1 MKINTFDSLKAS
13 AKNQKN
19 SRVFAELELV
29 LEVNKIH
36 NNKFDSLIDSAIDY
50 LSTQYQKNGAIIIED
65 VYHVEEMLK
74 SLSPLIKQYKV
85 ICLGHAHIDVN
96 WMWGI
101 DETVNITMNTWETML
116 NLMDMYPEF
125 TFAQSQA
132 YLYDLMAKYRPD
144 LIERIKKHI
153 KTGQWEL
160 TCSTYVENDRNMISM
175 NSFNKQF
182 EFAKKR
188 IAEIFS
194 LKDSEIDI
202 DFEPDTFG
210 HSAFTPEVLA
220 NHNIKYYYHCRGN
233 NEVPIYRWSA
243 PSGKNILVYREPR
256 WYLGEIENTD
266 FDYVP
271 SFCHENNI
279 NYALKVY
286 GCGDHGGGAT
296 VRDIE
301 RLKDMQKWPLMVEI
315 KFGTL
320 HEFFK
325 EIEKKNDIKQV
336 FTEQNSIFTGCYSS
350 CYEIK
355 AMNANFERSLHNAE
369 IFTSLDK
376 SKKYNFDEALTCYLP
391 SHFHDVITGSTVSKG
406 KDFAM
411 GQFQTGLC
419 NTGANKQEAL
429 RNLAKNIDTTS
440 ILPEVTI
447 DKENQ
452 AIGAGNGYKI
462 SENNFAISQGYG
474 TTRAV
479 AVFNPSNKPRREV
492 VTFEIWDYYGDV
504 RKLGVFDYQGFS
516 IPFSIKEVR
525 PTFYWYHNCHIVS
538 VYAHIPALGHNAY
551 IIRPIE
557 KELGLPPFMVNPRHE
572 QGKDDLVLEN
582 EFVKAIFDSQ
592 TFNLKS
598 YICMGE
604 ETLKGESLFELVK
617 EDTTDYMTAWYMG
630 RIKEKETLKNI
641 TLIPGSFFKNE
652 TCQGFAYTAEVGQSR
667 FRISVSLDRGDLSI
681 KYNVHLFFKEEGS
694 YPGGI
699 PQIRYYLNT
708 VDSDKVTCDVPGG
721 FIERTK
727 QNMPQPCVSLM
738 TTSKVGL
745 FASGMHAFRFD
756 DNGIYLTL
764 IRNSV
769 DPYFNPELGDH
780 DFTFRVFANK
790 DLHYQWESYTNN
802 LETITLNRQ
811 KGELLPL
818 HQYFQV
824 DDRLILQSIS
834 NGEVIVTSI
843 SDKDEEYLINE
854 KPYIIKAKETKS
866 IKYE

>member
-1 MKINTFDSLKAS
+1 MKINTFDTLKAS
-13 AKNQKN
+13 AKNPKN

-36 NNKFDSLIDSAIDY
+36 NNQFDSLIDSAIDY
-50 LSTQYQKNGAIIIED
+50 LSTQYQKNGAIIIDD
-65 VYHVEEMLK
+65 VYYVEEMLK

-256 WYLGEIENTD
+256 WYLGEIEDTD

-301 RLKDMQKWPLMVEI
+301 RLKDMQKWPLMVDI

-320 HEFFK
+320 HKFFK

-336 FTEQNSIFTGCYSS
+336 FNEQNSIFTGCYSS

-355 AMNANFERSLHNAE
+355 AINANFERSFHNAE

-504 RKLGVFDYQGFS
+504 RKLGVFDYQGFA
-516 IPFSIKEVR
+516 IPFSVKEVR

-538 VYAHIPALGHNAY
+538 VYAHIPALGHNTY

-582 EFVKAIFDSQ
+582 EFVKATFDSQ

-604 ETLKGESLFELVK
+604 ETLKGESFFELVK

-652 TCQGFAYTAEVGQSR
+652 TCQGFSYTAEVGQSR

-694 YPGGI
+694 YSGGI

-708 VDSDKVTCDVPGG
+708 IDSGKVTCDVPGG

-756 DNGIYLTL
+756 DSGIYLTL

-834 NGEVIVTSI
+834 NGEVVVTSI

>member
-1 MKINTFDSLKAS
+1 MKINTFDTLKAS
-13 AKNQKN
+13 AKNPKN

-36 NNKFDSLIDSAIDY
+36 NNQFDSLIDSAIDY
-50 LSTQYQKNGAIIIED
+50 LSTQYQKNGAIIIDD
-65 VYHVEEMLK
+65 VYYVEEMLK

-256 WYLGEIENTD
+256 WYLGEIEDTD

-301 RLKDMQKWPLMVEI
+301 RLKDMQKWPLMVDI

-320 HEFFK
+320 HKFFK

-336 FTEQNSIFTGCYSS
+336 FNEQNSIFTGCYSS
-350 CYEIK
+350 CY
-355 AMNANFERSLHNAE
+355 
-369 IFTSLDK
+369 
-376 SKKYNFDEALTCYLP
+376 
-391 SHFHDVITGSTVSKG
+391 
-406 KDFAM
+406 
-411 GQFQTGLC
+411 
-419 NTGANKQEAL
+419 
-429 RNLAKNIDTTS
+429 
-440 ILPEVTI
+440 
-447 DKENQ
+447 
-452 AIGAGNGYKI
+452 
-462 SENNFAISQGYG
+462 
-474 TTRAV
+474 
-479 AVFNPSNKPRREV
+479 
-492 VTFEIWDYYGDV
+492 
-504 RKLGVFDYQGFS
+504 
-516 IPFSIKEVR
+516 
-525 PTFYWYHNCHIVS
+525 
-538 VYAHIPALGHNAY
+538 
-551 IIRPIE
+551 
-557 KELGLPPFMVNPRHE
+557 
-572 QGKDDLVLEN
+572 
-582 EFVKAIFDSQ
+582 
-592 TFNLKS
+592 
-598 YICMGE
+598 
-604 ETLKGESLFELVK
+604 
-617 EDTTDYMTAWYMG
+617 
-630 RIKEKETLKNI
+630 
-641 TLIPGSFFKNE
+641 
-652 TCQGFAYTAEVGQSR
+652 
-667 FRISVSLDRGDLSI
+667 
-681 KYNVHLFFKEEGS
+681 
-694 YPGGI
+694 
-699 PQIRYYLNT
+699 
-708 VDSDKVTCDVPGG
+708 
-721 FIERTK
+721 
-727 QNMPQPCVSLM
+727 
-738 TTSKVGL
+738 
-745 FASGMHAFRFD
+745 
-756 DNGIYLTL
+756 
-764 IRNSV
+764 
-769 DPYFNPELGDH
+769 
-780 DFTFRVFANK
+780 
-790 DLHYQWESYTNN
+790 
-802 LETITLNRQ
+802 
-811 KGELLPL
+811 
-818 HQYFQV
+818 
-824 DDRLILQSIS
+824 
-834 NGEVIVTSI
+834 
-843 SDKDEEYLINE
+843 
-854 KPYIIKAKETKS
+854 
-866 IKYE
+866 

>member
-1 MKINTFDSLKAS
+1 MKINTFDTLKAS
-13 AKNQKN
+13 AKNPKN

-29 LEVNKIH
+29 LEINKIH

-50 LSTQYQKNGAIIIED
+50 LSTQYQKNGAIIIDD
-65 VYHVEEMLK
+65 VYYVEEMLK

-256 WYLGEIENTD
+256 WYLGEIEDTD

-301 RLKDMQKWPLMVEI
+301 RLKDMQKWPLMVDI

-320 HEFFK
+320 HKFFK

-336 FTEQNSIFTGCYSS
+336 FNEQNSIFTGCYSS

-419 NTGANKQEAL
+419 NTGTNKQEAL
-429 RNLAKNIDTTS
+429 RNLAKSIDTTS

-504 RKLGVFDYQGFS
+504 RKLDVFDYQGFA

-538 VYAHIPALGHNAY
+538 VYAHIPALGHNTY

-582 EFVKAIFDSQ
+582 EFVKATFDSQ

-604 ETLKGESLFELVK
+604 ETLKGESFFELVK

-652 TCQGFAYTAEVGQSR
+652 TCQGFSYTAEVGQSR

-708 VDSDKVTCDVPGG
+708 IDSDKVTCDVPGG

-824 DDRLILQSIS
+824 DDRLILQSFS
-834 NGEVIVTSI
+834 NGEVVVTSI

>member
-13 AKNQKN
+13 AKSPKN

-36 NNKFDSLIDSAIDY
+36 NDKFDSLIDSAIDY

-233 NEVPIYRWSA
+233 NEVPIYRWYA

-256 WYLGEIENTD
+256 WYLGEIEDTD

-301 RLKDMQKWPLMVEI
+301 RLKDMQKWPLMVDI

-325 EIEKKNDIKQV
+325 KIEKKNDIKQV

-504 RKLGVFDYQGFS
+504 RKLGVFDYQGFA

-538 VYAHIPALGHNAY
+538 VYAHIPALGHNTY
-551 IIRPIE
+551 IIRPTE

-582 EFVKAIFDSQ
+582 EFVKATFDNQ

-604 ETLKGESLFELVK
+604 ETLKGESFFELVK

-652 TCQGFAYTAEVGQSR
+652 TCQGFAYTAEDGQSR

-834 NGEVIVTSI
+834 NGEVVVTSI

>member
-13 AKNQKN
+13 AKSPKN

-36 NNKFDSLIDSAIDY
+36 NDKFDSLIDSAIDY

-233 NEVPIYRWSA
+233 NEVPIYRWYA

-256 WYLGEIENTD
+256 WYLGEIEDTD

-301 RLKDMQKWPLMVEI
+301 RLKDMQKWPLMVDI

-325 EIEKKNDIKQV
+325 KIEKKNDIKQV

-504 RKLGVFDYQGFS
+504 RKLGVFDYQGFA

-538 VYAHIPALGHNAY
+538 VYAHIPALGHNTY
-551 IIRPIE
+551 IIRPTE

-582 EFVKAIFDSQ
+582 EFVKATFDNQ

-604 ETLKGESLFELVK
+604 ETLKGESFFELVK

-834 NGEVIVTSI
+834 NGEVVVTSI

>member
-1 MKINTFDSLKAS
+1 MKINTFDTLKAS
-13 AKNQKN
+13 AKNPKN

-29 LEVNKIH
+29 LEINKIH

-50 LSTQYQKNGAIIIED
+50 LSTQYQKNGAIIIDD

-256 WYLGEIENTD
+256 WYLGEIEDTD

-301 RLKDMQKWPLMVEI
+301 RLKDMQKWPLMVDI

-479 AVFNPSNKPRREV
+479 AVFNPSNKQRREV

-504 RKLGVFDYQGFS
+504 RKLGVFDYQGFA

-538 VYAHIPALGHNAY
+538 VYAHIPALGHNTY
-551 IIRPIE
+551 IIRPVE

-582 EFVKAIFDSQ
+582 EFVKATFDSQ

-598 YICMGE
+598 YICIGE
-604 ETLKGESLFELVK
+604 ETLKGESFFELVK

-708 VDSDKVTCDVPGG
+708 IDSDKVTCDVPGG

>member
-1 MKINTFDSLKAS
+1 MKINTFDTLKAS
-13 AKNQKN
+13 AKNPKN

-29 LEVNKIH
+29 LEINKIH

-50 LSTQYQKNGAIIIED
+50 LSTQYQKNGAIIIDD
-65 VYHVEEMLK
+65 VYYVEEMLK

-256 WYLGEIENTD
+256 WYLGEIEDTD

-301 RLKDMQKWPLMVEI
+301 RLKDMQKWPLMVDI

-320 HEFFK
+320 HKFFK

-336 FTEQNSIFTGCYSS
+336 FNEQNSIFTGCYSS

-419 NTGANKQEAL
+419 NTGTNKQEAL

-504 RKLGVFDYQGFS
+504 RKLGVFDYQGFA

-538 VYAHIPALGHNAY
+538 VYAHIPALGHNTY

-582 EFVKAIFDSQ
+582 EFVKATFDSQ

-604 ETLKGESLFELVK
+604 ETLKGESFFELVK

-652 TCQGFAYTAEVGQSR
+652 TCQGFSYTAEVGQSR

-708 VDSDKVTCDVPGG
+708 IDSDKVTCDVPGG

-834 NGEVIVTSI
+834 NGEVVVTSI
-843 SDKDEEYLINE
+843 SDKDEEYLINK

>member
-1 MKINTFDSLKAS
+1 MKINTFDTLKAS
-13 AKNQKN
+13 AKNPKN

-29 LEVNKIH
+29 LEINRIH

-50 LSTQYQKNGAIIIED
+50 LSTQYQKNGAIIIDD

-256 WYLGEIENTD
+256 WYLGEIEDTD

-301 RLKDMQKWPLMVEI
+301 RLKDMQKWPLMVDI

-336 FTEQNSIFTGCYSS
+336 FNEQNSIFTGCYSS

-504 RKLGVFDYQGFS
+504 RKLGVFDYQGFA

-538 VYAHIPALGHNAY
+538 VYAHIPALGHNTY
-551 IIRPIE
+551 IIRPTE

-572 QGKDDLVLEN
+572 QSKDDLVLEN
-582 EFVKAIFDSQ
+582 EFVKATFDSQ

-604 ETLKGESLFELVK
+604 ETLKGESFFELVK

-630 RIKEKETLKNI
+630 RIKEKEALKNI

-652 TCQGFAYTAEVGQSR
+652 TCQGFSYTAEVGQSR
-667 FRISVSLDRGDLSI
+667 FRINVSLDRGDLSI

-694 YPGGI
+694 YPSGI

-834 NGEVIVTSI
+834 NGEVVVTSI

>member
-1 MKINTFDSLKAS
+1 MKINTFDTLKAS
-13 AKNQKN
+13 AKNPKN

-50 LSTQYQKNGAIIIED
+50 LSTQYQKNGAIIIDD
-65 VYHVEEMLK
+65 VYYVEEMLK

-256 WYLGEIENTD
+256 WYLGEIEDTD

-301 RLKDMQKWPLMVEI
+301 RLKDMQKWPLMVDI

-320 HEFFK
+320 HKFFK

-336 FTEQNSIFTGCYSS
+336 FNEQNSIFTGCYSS

-504 RKLGVFDYQGFS
+504 RRLGVFDYQGFA

-538 VYAHIPALGHNAY
+538 VYAHIPALGHNTY

-582 EFVKAIFDSQ
+582 EFVKATFDSQ

-604 ETLKGESLFELVK
+604 ETLKGESFFELVK

-652 TCQGFAYTAEVGQSR
+652 TCQGFSYTAEVGQSR

-708 VDSDKVTCDVPGG
+708 IDSDKVTCDVPGG

-824 DDRLILQSIS
+824 DDRLILQSIG
-834 NGEVIVTSI
+834 NGEVVVTSI

>member
-1 MKINTFDSLKAS
+1 MKINTFDTLKAS
-13 AKNQKN
+13 AKNPKN

-29 LEVNKIH
+29 LEINKIH

-50 LSTQYQKNGAIIIED
+50 LSTQYQKNGAIIIDD

-233 NEVPIYRWSA
+233 NEVPIYRWYA

-256 WYLGEIENTD
+256 WYLGEIEDTD

-301 RLKDMQKWPLMVEI
+301 RLKDMQKWPLMVDI

-325 EIEKKNDIKQV
+325 KIEKKNDIKQV

-504 RKLGVFDYQGFS
+504 RKLGVFDYQGFA

-538 VYAHIPALGHNAY
+538 VYAHIPALGHNTY
-551 IIRPIE
+551 IIRPVE

-572 QGKDDLVLEN
+572 QGKDDLVLKN
-582 EFVKAIFDSQ
+582 EFVKATFDNQ

-708 VDSDKVTCDVPGG
+708 IDSDKVTCDVPGG

-780 DFTFRVFANK
+780 DFTFKVFANK

-834 NGEVIVTSI
+834 NGEVVVTSI

>member
-1 MKINTFDSLKAS
+1 MKINTFDTLKAS
-13 AKNQKN
+13 AKNPKN

-50 LSTQYQKNGAIIIED
+50 LSTQYQKNGAIIIDD
-65 VYHVEEMLK
+65 VYYVEEMLK

-96 WMWGI
+96 WIWGI

-256 WYLGEIENTD
+256 WYLGEIEDTD

-301 RLKDMQKWPLMVEI
+301 RLKDMQKWPLMVDI

-320 HEFFK
+320 HKFFK

-336 FTEQNSIFTGCYSS
+336 FNEQNSIFTGCYSS

-429 RNLAKNIDTTS
+429 RNLAKSIDTTS

-504 RKLGVFDYQGFS
+504 RKLGVFDYQGFA

-538 VYAHIPALGHNAY
+538 VYTHIPALGHNTY

-582 EFVKAIFDSQ
+582 EFVKATFDSQ

-604 ETLKGESLFELVK
+604 ETLKGESFFELVK

-630 RIKEKETLKNI
+630 RIKEKEALKNI

-652 TCQGFAYTAEVGQSR
+652 TCQGFSYTAEVGQSR

-708 VDSDKVTCDVPGG
+708 IDSGKVTCDVPGG

-834 NGEVIVTSI
+834 NGEVVVTSI

>member
-1 MKINTFDSLKAS
+1 MEINTFDTLKAS
-13 AKNQKN
+13 AKNPKN

-36 NNKFDSLIDSAIDY
+36 NNQFDSLIDSAIDY
-50 LSTQYQKNGAIIIED
+50 LSTQYQKNGAIIIDD
-65 VYHVEEMLK
+65 VYYVEEMLK

-256 WYLGEIENTD
+256 WYLGEIEDTD

-301 RLKDMQKWPLMVEI
+301 RLKDMQKWPLMVDI

-320 HEFFK
+320 HKFFK

-336 FTEQNSIFTGCYSS
+336 FNEQNSIFTGCYSS

-429 RNLAKNIDTTS
+429 RNLAKSIDTTS
-440 ILPEVTI
+440 ILPEATI

-504 RKLGVFDYQGFS
+504 RKLGVFDYQGFA

-538 VYAHIPALGHNAY
+538 VYAHIPALGHNTY

-582 EFVKAIFDSQ
+582 EFVKATFDSQ

-604 ETLKGESLFELVK
+604 ETLKGESFFELVK

-652 TCQGFAYTAEVGQSR
+652 TCQGFSYTAEVGQSR

-694 YPGGI
+694 YSGGI

-708 VDSDKVTCDVPGG
+708 IDSDKVTCDVPGG

-834 NGEVIVTSI
+834 NGEVVVTSI

>member
-1 MKINTFDSLKAS
+1 MKINTFDTLKAS
-13 AKNQKN
+13 AKNPKN

-36 NNKFDSLIDSAIDY
+36 NNQFDSLIDSAIDY
-50 LSTQYQKNGAIIIED
+50 LSTQYQKNGAIIIDD
-65 VYHVEEMLK
+65 VYYVEEMLK

-256 WYLGEIENTD
+256 WYLGEIEDTD

-301 RLKDMQKWPLMVEI
+301 RLKDMQKWPLMVDI

-320 HEFFK
+320 HKFFK

-336 FTEQNSIFTGCYSS
+336 FNEQNSIFIGCYSS

-429 RNLAKNIDTTS
+429 RNLAKSIDTTS

-504 RKLGVFDYQGFS
+504 RKLGVFDYQGFA

-538 VYAHIPALGHNAY
+538 VYAHIPALGHNTY

-582 EFVKAIFDSQ
+582 EFVKATFDSQ

-604 ETLKGESLFELVK
+604 ETLKGESFFELVK

-641 TLIPGSFFKNE
+641 TLIPGSVFKNE
-652 TCQGFAYTAEVGQSR
+652 TCQGFSYTAEVGQSR

-708 VDSDKVTCDVPGG
+708 IDSDKVTCDVPGG

-802 LETITLNRQ
+802 LETITLDRQ

-834 NGEVIVTSI
+834 NGEVVVTSI

>member
-1 MKINTFDSLKAS
+1 MKINTFDTLKAS
-13 AKNQKN
+13 AKNPKN

-29 LEVNKIH
+29 LEINKIH

-50 LSTQYQKNGAIIIED
+50 LSTQYQKNGAIIIDD

-256 WYLGEIENTD
+256 WYLGEIEDTD

-301 RLKDMQKWPLMVEI
+301 RLKDMQKWPLMVDI

-325 EIEKKNDIKQV
+325 KIEKKNDIKQV

-504 RKLGVFDYQGFS
+504 RKLGVFDYQGFA

-538 VYAHIPALGHNAY
+538 VYAHIPALGHNTY
-551 IIRPIE
+551 IIRPVE

-572 QGKDDLVLEN
+572 QGKDDLVLKN
-582 EFVKAIFDSQ
+582 EFVKATFDNQ

-598 YICMGE
+598 YICMGD
-604 ETLKGESLFELVK
+604 ETLKGESFFELIK

-756 DNGIYLTL
+756 NNGIYLTL

-834 NGEVIVTSI
+834 NGEVVVTSI

>member
-1 MKINTFDSLKAS
+1 MKINTFDTLKAS
-13 AKNQKN
+13 AKNPKN

-29 LEVNKIH
+29 LEINKIH

-50 LSTQYQKNGAIIIED
+50 LSTQYQKNGAIIIDD
-65 VYHVEEMLK
+65 VYYVEEMLK

-256 WYLGEIENTD
+256 WYLGEIEDTD

-301 RLKDMQKWPLMVEI
+301 RLKDMKKWPLMVDI

-320 HEFFK
+320 HKFFK

-336 FTEQNSIFTGCYSS
+336 FNEQNSIFTGCYSS

-504 RKLGVFDYQGFS
+504 RKLGVFDYQGFA

-538 VYAHIPALGHNAY
+538 VYAHIPALGHNTY
-551 IIRPIE
+551 IIRTIE

-582 EFVKAIFDSQ
+582 EFVKATFDSQ

-604 ETLKGESLFELVK
+604 ETLKGESFFELVK

-641 TLIPGSFFKNE
+641 TLILGSFFKNE
-652 TCQGFAYTAEVGQSR
+652 TCQGFSYTAEVGQSR

-708 VDSDKVTCDVPGG
+708 IDSDKVTCDVPGG

-811 KGELLPL
+811 KGKLLPL

-834 NGEVIVTSI
+834 NGEVVVTSI

>member
-1 MKINTFDSLKAS
+1 MKINTFDTLKAS
-13 AKNQKN
+13 AKNPKN

-50 LSTQYQKNGAIIIED
+50 LSTQYQKNGAIIIDD
-65 VYHVEEMLK
+65 VYYVEEMLK

-256 WYLGEIENTD
+256 WYLGEIEDTD

-301 RLKDMQKWPLMVEI
+301 RLKDMQKWPLMVDI

-320 HEFFK
+320 HKFFK

-336 FTEQNSIFTGCYSS
+336 FNEQNSIFTGCYSS

-419 NTGANKQEAL
+419 NTGTNKQEAL

-479 AVFNPSNKPRREV
+479 AVFNPSNKSRREV

-504 RKLGVFDYQGFS
+504 RKLGVFDYQGFA

-538 VYAHIPALGHNAY
+538 VYAHIPALGHNTY

-582 EFVKAIFDSQ
+582 EFVKATFDSQ

-604 ETLKGESLFELVK
+604 ETLKGESFFELVK

-652 TCQGFAYTAEVGQSR
+652 TCQGFSYTAEVGQSR

-708 VDSDKVTCDVPGG
+708 IDSDKVTCDVPGG

-811 KGELLPL
+811 KGKLLPL

-834 NGEVIVTSI
+834 NGEVVVTSI

>member
-1 MKINTFDSLKAS
+1 MKINTFDTLKAS
-13 AKNQKN
+13 AKNPKN

-29 LEVNKIH
+29 LEINKIH

-50 LSTQYQKNGAIIIED
+50 LSTQYQKNGAIIIDD

-175 NSFNKQF
+175 DSFNKQF

-194 LKDSEIDI
+194 IKDSEIDI

-256 WYLGEIENTD
+256 WYLGEIEDTD

-301 RLKDMQKWPLMVEI
+301 RLKDMQKWPLMVDI

-336 FTEQNSIFTGCYSS
+336 FNEQNSIFSGCYSS

-419 NTGANKQEAL
+419 NTGANKQESL

-504 RKLGVFDYQGFS
+504 RKLGVFDYQGFA

-538 VYAHIPALGHNAY
+538 VYAHIPALGHNTY
-551 IIRPIE
+551 IIRPTE

-582 EFVKAIFDSQ
+582 EFVKATFDSQ

-604 ETLKGESLFELVK
+604 ETLKGESFFELVK

-652 TCQGFAYTAEVGQSR
+652 TCQGFSYTAEVGQSR

-699 PQIRYYLNT
+699 PQIRYHLNT

-756 DNGIYLTL
+756 DNGIYITL

-834 NGEVIVTSI
+834 NGEVVVTSI

>member
-1 MKINTFDSLKAS
+1 MKINTFDTLKAS
-13 AKNQKN
+13 AKNPKN

-50 LSTQYQKNGAIIIED
+50 LSTQYQKNGAIIIDD
-65 VYHVEEMLK
+65 VYYVEEMLK

-256 WYLGEIENTD
+256 WYLGEIEDTD

-301 RLKDMQKWPLMVEI
+301 RLKDMQKWPLMVDI

-320 HEFFK
+320 HKFFK

-336 FTEQNSIFTGCYSS
+336 FNEQNSIFTGCYSS

-419 NTGANKQEAL
+419 NTGTNKQEAL

-504 RKLGVFDYQGFS
+504 RKLGVFDYQGFA

-538 VYAHIPALGHNAY
+538 VYAHIPALGHNTY
-551 IIRPIE
+551 IIRPTE

-582 EFVKAIFDSQ
+582 EFVKATFDSQ

-604 ETLKGESLFELVK
+604 ETLNGESFFELVK

-652 TCQGFAYTAEVGQSR
+652 TCQGFSYTAEVGQSR

-708 VDSDKVTCDVPGG
+708 IDSDKVTCDVPGG

-738 TTSKVGL
+738 TTSKIGL

-834 NGEVIVTSI
+834 NGEVVVTSI

>member
-1 MKINTFDSLKAS
+1 MKINTFDTLKAS
-13 AKNQKN
+13 AKNPKN

-29 LEVNKIH
+29 LEINKIH

-50 LSTQYQKNGAIIIED
+50 LSTQYQKNGAIIIDD

-256 WYLGEIENTD
+256 WYLGEIEDTD

-301 RLKDMQKWPLMVEI
+301 RLKDMQKWPLMVDI

-336 FTEQNSIFTGCYSS
+336 FNEQNSIFTGCYSS

-504 RKLGVFDYQGFS
+504 RKLGVFDYQGFA

-538 VYAHIPALGHNAY
+538 VYAHIPALGHNTY
-551 IIRPIE
+551 IIRPTE

-582 EFVKAIFDSQ
+582 EFVKATFDSQ

-604 ETLKGESLFELVK
+604 ETLKGESFFELVK

-652 TCQGFAYTAEVGQSR
+652 TCQGFSYTAEVGQSR

-780 DFTFRVFANK
+780 DFIFRVFANK

-834 NGEVIVTSI
+834 NGEVVVTSI

>member
-1 MKINTFDSLKAS
+1 MKINTFDTLKAS
-13 AKNQKN
+13 AKNPKN

-50 LSTQYQKNGAIIIED
+50 LSTQYQKNGAIIIDD
-65 VYHVEEMLK
+65 VYYVEEMLK

-256 WYLGEIENTD
+256 WYLGEIEDTD

-301 RLKDMQKWPLMVEI
+301 RLKDMQKWPLMVDI

-320 HEFFK
+320 HKFFK
-325 EIEKKNDIKQV
+325 EIEKQNDIKQV
-336 FTEQNSIFTGCYSS
+336 FNEQNSIFTGCYSS

-419 NTGANKQEAL
+419 NTGTNKQEAL

-504 RKLGVFDYQGFS
+504 RKLGVFDYQGFA
-516 IPFSIKEVR
+516 IPFSVKEVR

-538 VYAHIPALGHNAY
+538 VYAHIPALGHNTY

-582 EFVKAIFDSQ
+582 EFVKATFDSQ

-604 ETLKGESLFELVK
+604 ETLKGESFFELVK

-652 TCQGFAYTAEVGQSR
+652 TCQGFSYTAEVGQSR

-708 VDSDKVTCDVPGG
+708 IDSDKVTCDVPGG

-834 NGEVIVTSI
+834 NGEVVVTSI

>member
-1 MKINTFDSLKAS
+1 MKINTFDTLKAS
-13 AKNQKN
+13 AKNPKN

-50 LSTQYQKNGAIIIED
+50 LSTQYQKNGAIIIDD
-65 VYHVEEMLK
+65 VYYVEEMLK

-256 WYLGEIENTD
+256 WYLGEIEDTD

-301 RLKDMQKWPLMVEI
+301 RLKDMQKWPLMVDI

-320 HEFFK
+320 HKFFK
-325 EIEKKNDIKQV
+325 EIEKQNDIKQV
-336 FTEQNSIFTGCYSS
+336 FNEQNSIFTGCYSS

-419 NTGANKQEAL
+419 NTGTNKQEAL

-504 RKLGVFDYQGFS
+504 RKLGVFDYQGFA

-538 VYAHIPALGHNAY
+538 VYAHIPALGHNTY

-582 EFVKAIFDSQ
+582 EFVKATFDSQ

-604 ETLKGESLFELVK
+604 ETLKGESFFELVK

-652 TCQGFAYTAEVGQSR
+652 TCQGFSYTAEVGQSR

-694 YPGGI
+694 YSGGI

-708 VDSDKVTCDVPGG
+708 IDSGKVTCDVPGG

-834 NGEVIVTSI
+834 NGEVVVTSI

>member
-1 MKINTFDSLKAS
+1 MKINTFDTLKAS
-13 AKNQKN
+13 AKNPKN

-29 LEVNKIH
+29 LEINKIH

-50 LSTQYQKNGAIIIED
+50 LSTQYQKNGAIIIDD
-65 VYHVEEMLK
+65 VYYVEEMLK

-160 TCSTYVENDRNMISM
+160 TCSTYVENDCNMISM

-256 WYLGEIENTD
+256 WYLGEIEDTD

-301 RLKDMQKWPLMVEI
+301 RLKDMQKWPLMVDI

-320 HEFFK
+320 HKFFK

-336 FTEQNSIFTGCYSS
+336 FNEQNSIFTGCYSS

-504 RKLGVFDYQGFS
+504 RKLGVFDYQGFA

-538 VYAHIPALGHNAY
+538 VYAHIPALGHNTY

-582 EFVKAIFDSQ
+582 EFVKATFDSQ

-604 ETLKGESLFELVK
+604 ETLKGESFFELVK

-652 TCQGFAYTAEVGQSR
+652 TCQGFSYTAEVGQSR

-708 VDSDKVTCDVPGG
+708 IDSGKVTCDVPGG

-811 KGELLPL
+811 KGKLLPL

-834 NGEVIVTSI
+834 NGEVVVTSI

>member
-1 MKINTFDSLKAS
+1 MKINTFDTLKAS
-13 AKNQKN
+13 AKNPKN
-19 SRVFAELELV
+19 SRIFAELELV
-29 LEVNKIH
+29 LEINKIH

-50 LSTQYQKNGAIIIED
+50 LSTQYQKNGAIIIDD

-233 NEVPIYRWSA
+233 NEVPIYRWYA

-256 WYLGEIENTD
+256 WYLGEIEDTD

-301 RLKDMQKWPLMVEI
+301 RLKDMQKWPLMVDI

-504 RKLGVFDYQGFS
+504 RKLGVFDYQGFA

-538 VYAHIPALGHNAY
+538 VYAHIPALGHNTY
-551 IIRPIE
+551 VIRPVE

-582 EFVKAIFDSQ
+582 EFVKATFDNQ

-604 ETLKGESLFELVK
+604 ETLKGESFFELVK

-708 VDSDKVTCDVPGG
+708 IDSDKVTCDVPGG

-834 NGEVIVTSI
+834 NGEVVVTSI

>member
-1 MKINTFDSLKAS
+1 MKINTFDTLKAS
-13 AKNQKN
+13 AKNPKN

-50 LSTQYQKNGAIIIED
+50 LSTQYQKNGAIIIDD
-65 VYHVEEMLK
+65 VYYVEEMLK

-256 WYLGEIENTD
+256 WYLGEIEDTD

-301 RLKDMQKWPLMVEI
+301 RLKDMQKWPLMVDI

-320 HEFFK
+320 HKFFK

-336 FTEQNSIFTGCYSS
+336 FNEQNSIFTGCYSS

-419 NTGANKQEAL
+419 NTGTNKQEAL

-504 RKLGVFDYQGFS
+504 RKLGVFDYQGFA

-538 VYAHIPALGHNAY
+538 VYAHIPALGHNTY

-557 KELGLPPFMVNPRHE
+557 KELGLPHFMVNPRHE

-582 EFVKAIFDSQ
+582 EFVKATFDSQ

-604 ETLKGESLFELVK
+604 ETLKGESFFELVK

-652 TCQGFAYTAEVGQSR
+652 TCQGFSYTAEVGQSR

-708 VDSDKVTCDVPGG
+708 IDSDKVTCDVPGG

-834 NGEVIVTSI
+834 NGEVVVTSI

>member
-1 MKINTFDSLKAS
+1 MKINTFDTLKAS
-13 AKNQKN
+13 AKNPKN

-74 SLSPLIKQYKV
+74 SFSPLIKQYKV

-256 WYLGEIENTD
+256 WYLGEIEDTD

-301 RLKDMQKWPLMVEI
+301 RLKDMQKWPLMVDI

-336 FTEQNSIFTGCYSS
+336 FNEQNSIFTGCYSS

-419 NTGANKQEAL
+419 NTGTNKQEAL

-504 RKLGVFDYQGFS
+504 RKLGVFDYQGFA

-538 VYAHIPALGHNAY
+538 VYAHIPVLGHNTY
-551 IIRPIE
+551 IIRPTE

-582 EFVKAIFDSQ
+582 EFVKATFDSQ
-592 TFNLKS
+592 TLNLKS

-604 ETLKGESLFELVK
+604 ETLKGESFFELVK

-694 YPGGI
+694 YSGGI

-834 NGEVIVTSI
+834 NGEVVVTSI

>member
-1 MKINTFDSLKAS
+1 MKINTFDTLKAS
-13 AKNQKN
+13 AKNPKN

-36 NNKFDSLIDSAIDY
+36 NNKFDSLINSAIDY

-74 SLSPLIKQYKV
+74 SFSPLIKQYKV

-256 WYLGEIENTD
+256 WYLGEIEDTD

-301 RLKDMQKWPLMVEI
+301 RLKDMQKWPLMVDI

-320 HEFFK
+320 HKFFK

-336 FTEQNSIFTGCYSS
+336 FNEQNSIFTGCYSS

-504 RKLGVFDYQGFS
+504 RKLGVFDYQGFA
-516 IPFSIKEVR
+516 IPFSVKEVR

-538 VYAHIPALGHNAY
+538 VYAHIPALGHNTY

-582 EFVKAIFDSQ
+582 EFVKATFDSQ

-604 ETLKGESLFELVK
+604 ETLKGESFFELVK

-652 TCQGFAYTAEVGQSR
+652 TCQGFSYTAEVCQSR

-681 KYNVHLFFKEEGS
+681 KYNVQLFFKEEGS

-708 VDSDKVTCDVPGG
+708 IDSGKVTCDVPGG

-834 NGEVIVTSI
+834 NGEVVVTSI

>member
-1 MKINTFDSLKAS
+1 MKINTFDTLKAS

-19 SRVFAELELV
+19 SRIFAELELV

-50 LSTQYQKNGAIIIED
+50 LSMQYQKNGAIIIED

-74 SLSPLIKQYKV
+74 SFSPLIKQYKV

-256 WYLGEIENTD
+256 WYLGEIEDTD

-301 RLKDMQKWPLMVEI
+301 RLKDMQKWPLMVDI

-336 FTEQNSIFTGCYSS
+336 FNEQNSIFTGCYSS

-376 SKKYNFDEALTCYLP
+376 SKKYNLDEALTCYLP

-504 RKLGVFDYQGFS
+504 RKLGVFDYQGFA

-538 VYAHIPALGHNAY
+538 VYAHIPALGHNTY
-551 IIRPIE
+551 IIRPTE

-582 EFVKAIFDSQ
+582 EFVKATFDSQ

-604 ETLKGESLFELVK
+604 ETLKGESFFELVK

-694 YPGGI
+694 YSGGI

-756 DNGIYLTL
+756 NKGIYLTL

-834 NGEVIVTSI
+834 NGEVVVTSI

>member
-1 MKINTFDSLKAS
+1 MKINTFDTLKAS
-13 AKNQKN
+13 AKNPKN

-50 LSTQYQKNGAIIIED
+50 LSTQYQKNGAIIIDD
-65 VYHVEEMLK
+65 VYYVEEMLK

-188 IAEIFS
+188 IVEIFS

-256 WYLGEIENTD
+256 WYLGEIEDTD

-301 RLKDMQKWPLMVEI
+301 RLKDMQKWPLMVDI

-320 HEFFK
+320 HKFFK

-336 FTEQNSIFTGCYSS
+336 FNEQNSIFTGCYSS

-419 NTGANKQEAL
+419 NTGTNKQEAL

-504 RKLGVFDYQGFS
+504 RKLGVFDYQGFA
-516 IPFSIKEVR
+516 IPFSVKEVR

-538 VYAHIPALGHNAY
+538 VYAHIPALGHNTY

-582 EFVKAIFDSQ
+582 EFVKATFDIQ

-604 ETLKGESLFELVK
+604 ETLKGESFFELVK

-652 TCQGFAYTAEVGQSR
+652 TCQGFSYTAEVGQSR

-681 KYNVHLFFKEEGS
+681 KYNVQLFFKEEGS

-708 VDSDKVTCDVPGG
+708 IDSDKVTCDVPGG

-834 NGEVIVTSI
+834 NGEVVVTSI

>member
-1 MKINTFDSLKAS
+1 MKINTFDTLKAS
-13 AKNQKN
+13 AKNPKN

-50 LSTQYQKNGAIIIED
+50 LSTQYQKNGAIIIDD
-65 VYHVEEMLK
+65 VYYVEEMLK

-144 LIERIKKHI
+144 LIKRIKKHI

-256 WYLGEIENTD
+256 WYLGEIEDTD

-301 RLKDMQKWPLMVEI
+301 RLKDMQKWPLMVDI

-320 HEFFK
+320 HKFFK

-336 FTEQNSIFTGCYSS
+336 FNEQNSIFTGCYSS

-391 SHFHDVITGSTVSKG
+391 SHFHDVITGSTISKG

-419 NTGANKQEAL
+419 NTGTNKQEAL

-462 SENNFAISQGYG
+462 PENNFAISQGYG

-504 RKLGVFDYQGFS
+504 RKLGVFDYQGFA

-538 VYAHIPALGHNAY
+538 VYAHIPALGHNTY

-582 EFVKAIFDSQ
+582 EFVKATFDSQ

-604 ETLKGESLFELVK
+604 ETLKGESFFELVK

-652 TCQGFAYTAEVGQSR
+652 TCQGFSYTAEVGQSR

-708 VDSDKVTCDVPGG
+708 IDSDKVTCDVPGG

-745 FASGMHAFRFD
+745 FASSMHAFRFD

-834 NGEVIVTSI
+834 NGEVVVTSI

>member
-1 MKINTFDSLKAS
+1 MKINTFDTLKAS
-13 AKNQKN
+13 AKNPKN

-29 LEVNKIH
+29 LEINKIH

-50 LSTQYQKNGAIIIED
+50 LSTQYQKNGAIIIDD

-153 KTGQWEL
+153 KAGQWEL

-256 WYLGEIENTD
+256 WYLGEIEDTD

-301 RLKDMQKWPLMVEI
+301 RLKDMQKWPLMVDI

-504 RKLGVFDYQGFS
+504 RKLGVFDYQGFA

-538 VYAHIPALGHNAY
+538 VYAHIPALGHNTY
-551 IIRPIE
+551 IIRPVE

-582 EFVKAIFDSQ
+582 EFVKATFDNQ

-604 ETLKGESLFELVK
+604 ETLKGESFFELVK

-708 VDSDKVTCDVPGG
+708 IDSDKVTCDVPGG

-756 DNGIYLTL
+756 GNGIYLTL

-834 NGEVIVTSI
+834 NGEVVVTSI

>member
-13 AKNQKN
+13 AKSPKN

-29 LEVNKIH
+29 LEINKIH

-256 WYLGEIENTD
+256 WYLGEIEDTD

-301 RLKDMQKWPLMVEI
+301 RLKDMQKWPLMVDI

-538 VYAHIPALGHNAY
+538 VYAHIPALGHNTY
-551 IIRPIE
+551 IIRPVE

-582 EFVKAIFDSQ
+582 EFVKATFDSQ

-604 ETLKGESLFELVK
+604 ETLKGESFFELVK

-641 TLIPGSFFKNE
+641 TLIPESFFKNE

>member
-1 MKINTFDSLKAS
+1 MKINTFDTLKAS
-13 AKNQKN
+13 AKNPKN

-29 LEVNKIH
+29 LEINKIH

-50 LSTQYQKNGAIIIED
+50 LSTQYQKNGAIIIDD
-65 VYHVEEMLK
+65 VYYVEEMLK

-194 LKDSEIDI
+194 LKDSQIDI

-256 WYLGEIENTD
+256 WYLGEIEDTD

-301 RLKDMQKWPLMVEI
+301 RLKDMQKWPLMVDI

-320 HEFFK
+320 HKFFK

-336 FTEQNSIFTGCYSS
+336 FNEQNSIFTGCYSS

-419 NTGANKQEAL
+419 NTGTNKQEAL

-504 RKLGVFDYQGFS
+504 RKLGVFDYQGFA
-516 IPFSIKEVR
+516 IPFSVKEVR

-538 VYAHIPALGHNAY
+538 VYAHIPALGHNTY

-582 EFVKAIFDSQ
+582 EFVKATFDSQ

-604 ETLKGESLFELVK
+604 ETLKGESFFELVK

-652 TCQGFAYTAEVGQSR
+652 TCQGFSYTAEVGQSR

-708 VDSDKVTCDVPGG
+708 IDSGKVTCDVPGG

-834 NGEVIVTSI
+834 NGEVVVTSI

>member
-1 MKINTFDSLKAS
+1 MKINTFDTLKAS
-13 AKNQKN
+13 AKNPKN

-29 LEVNKIH
+29 LEINKIH

-50 LSTQYQKNGAIIIED
+50 LSTQYQKNGAIIIDD
-65 VYHVEEMLK
+65 VYYVEEMLK

-256 WYLGEIENTD
+256 WYLGEIEDTD

-301 RLKDMQKWPLMVEI
+301 RLKDMQKWPLMVDI

-320 HEFFK
+320 HKFFK

-336 FTEQNSIFTGCYSS
+336 FNEQNSIFTGCYSS

-504 RKLGVFDYQGFS
+504 RKLGVFDYQGFA

-538 VYAHIPALGHNAY
+538 VYAHIPALGHNTY
-551 IIRPIE
+551 IIRPAE

-582 EFVKAIFDSQ
+582 EFVKATFDSQ

-604 ETLKGESLFELVK
+604 ETLKGESFFELVK

-727 QNMPQPCVSLM
+727 QNTPQPCVSLM

-834 NGEVIVTSI
+834 NGEVVVTSI
-843 SDKDEEYLINE
+843 SDKDEEYSINE
-854 KPYIIKAKETKS
+854 KPYIIKTKETKS

>member
-1 MKINTFDSLKAS
+1 MKINTFDTLKAS
-13 AKNQKN
+13 AKNPKN

-74 SLSPLIKQYKV
+74 SFSPLIKQYKV

-256 WYLGEIENTD
+256 WYLGEIEDTD

-301 RLKDMQKWPLMVEI
+301 RLKDMQKWPLMVDI

-336 FTEQNSIFTGCYSS
+336 FNEQNSIFTGCYSS

-376 SKKYNFDEALTCYLP
+376 SKKYNLDEALTCYLP

-504 RKLGVFDYQGFS
+504 RKLGVFDYQGFA

-538 VYAHIPALGHNAY
+538 VYAHIPALGHNTY
-551 IIRPIE
+551 IIRPTE

-582 EFVKAIFDSQ
+582 EFVKATFDSQ

-604 ETLKGESLFELVK
+604 ETLKGESFFELVK

-694 YPGGI
+694 YSGGI

-756 DNGIYLTL
+756 NKGIYLTL

-834 NGEVIVTSI
+834 NGEVVVTSI

-854 KPYIIKAKETKS
+854 KPYIIKTKETKS

>member
-1 MKINTFDSLKAS
+1 MKINTFDTLKAS
-13 AKNQKN
+13 AKNPKN
-19 SRVFAELELV
+19 IRVFAELELV

-50 LSTQYQKNGAIIIED
+50 LSTQYQKNGAIIIDD

-256 WYLGEIENTD
+256 WYLGEIEDTD

-301 RLKDMQKWPLMVEI
+301 RLKDMQKWPLMVDI

-320 HEFFK
+320 HKFFK

-336 FTEQNSIFTGCYSS
+336 FNEQNSIFTGCYSS

-504 RKLGVFDYQGFS
+504 RKLGVFDYQGFA

-538 VYAHIPALGHNAY
+538 VYAHIPALGHNTY
-551 IIRPIE
+551 IIRPTE

-572 QGKDDLVLEN
+572 QGKDDFVLEN
-582 EFVKAIFDSQ
+582 EFVKATFDSQ

-604 ETLKGESLFELVK
+604 ETLKGESFFELVK

-745 FASGMHAFRFD
+745 FASGIHAFRFD

-834 NGEVIVTSI
+834 NGEVVVTSI

-854 KPYIIKAKETKS
+854 KPYIIKTKETKS